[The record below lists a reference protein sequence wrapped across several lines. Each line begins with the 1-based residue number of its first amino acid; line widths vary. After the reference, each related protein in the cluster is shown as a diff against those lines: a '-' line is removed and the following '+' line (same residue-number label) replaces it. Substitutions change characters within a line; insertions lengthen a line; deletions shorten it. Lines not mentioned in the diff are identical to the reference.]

1 MPRMGDRAMIRRW
14 PWLLAAFVVC
24 GCLLVLARGC
34 GRDATIAEPDTADG
48 APAALPRAGDD
59 AAANADA
66 ARRAQAAAYAEAMR
80 SAVDTVH
87 KYLTALGEDQARADA
102 YWSGGA
108 PPPGDSSEADLRTLR
123 DLRALRIE
131 NGNPRPLDSQAVPAA
146 LEIPVQLR
154 VSLQG
159 APQRRYDGYYRL
171 RRAIS
176 GDRWEITSAAI
187 DALPPRR

>member
-1 MPRMGDRAMIRRW
+1 MIRRR
-14 PWLLAAFVVC
+14 PWLLAAIVV
-24 GCLLVLARGC
+24 GACLLLLARGC
-34 GRDATIAEPDTADG
+34 GERGDADSSADG
-48 APAALPRAGDD
+48 AAPAVAPPGAGNEAD
-59 AAANADA
+59 AAEA
-66 ARRAQAAAYAEAMR
+66 ARRAQALAYAGAMR
-80 SAVDTVH
+80 AAVDTLH
-87 KYLTALGEDQARADA
+87 KYLTALGEDQASADA

-108 PPPGDSSEADLRTLR
+108 PPPGDDGEADLRTLR

-131 NGNPRPLDSQAVPAA
+131 NGRPRPLDSQAIPAA

-159 APQRRYDGYYRL
+159 APQRHYDGYYRL

>member
-1 MPRMGDRAMIRRW
+1 MIRRR
-14 PWLLAAFVVC
+14 PWLLAAIVV
-24 GCLLVLARGC
+24 GACLLLLARGC
-34 GRDATIAEPDTADG
+34 GDRGDDEDSGASGT
-48 APAALPRAGDD
+48 APAVAPPGAGDEAD
-59 AAANADA
+59 AAEA
-66 ARRAQAAAYAEAMR
+66 ARRAQALAYAEAMR
-80 SAVDTVH
+80 AAVDTLH

-108 PPPGDSSEADLRTLR
+108 PPPGEDGEADLRTLH

-131 NGNPRPLDSQAVPAA
+131 NGRPRALDSQAIPAA

-159 APQRRYDGYYRL
+159 APQRHYGGYYRL

-176 GDRWEITSAAI
+176 GDHWEITSAAI

>member
-1 MPRMGDRAMIRRW
+1 MVRGWPR
-14 PWLLAAFVVC
+14 LLAVMVAC
-24 GCLLVLARGC
+24 ACLLLLARSC
-34 GRDATIAEPDTADG
+34 GGEASTGGSGADG
-48 APAALPRAGDD
+48 ASAAAGADASGNQ
-59 AAANADA
+59 AAANAEA
-66 ARRAQAAAYAEAMR
+66 ARQAQAAAYAGAMR
-80 SAVDTVH
+80 AAVDTLH

-108 PPPGDSSEADLRTLR
+108 PPPNDDGEADLRTLR

-159 APQRRYDGYYRL
+159 APQRRYDGHYRL